1 MLKKRLLTHSRVK
14 PVTLADE
21 RYRSLVETKKFL
33 MTLLSPHATPKVP
46 RVIRE
51 SARSLLRHWP
61 SDYHIEEMCR
71 LMPQH
76 FAKEMEP
83 LYRMV
88 KQREQE
94 RNEEVTQPRDPPN
107 QENSNW

>member
-1 MLKKRLLTHSRVK
+1 M
-14 PVTLADE
+14 TLPDE

-51 SARSLLRHWP
+51 RARSLLRHWP
-61 SDYHIEEMCR
+61 DNYHLEKMTID
-71 LMPQH
+71 MPH
-76 FAKEMEP
+76 DFAKEMEP

-94 RNEEVTQPRDPPN
+94 RNEEVTQPR
-107 QENSNW
+107 ENKDS

>member
-1 MLKKRLLTHSRVK
+1 M
-14 PVTLADE
+14 TLPDE
-21 RYRSLVETKKFL
+21 RWRSLVETKKFL

-51 SARSLLRHWP
+51 RARSLLRHWP
-61 SDYHIEEMCR
+61 DDYHLEKMTID
-71 LMPQH
+71 MP
-76 FAKEMEP
+76 FDFTKEMEP

-94 RNEEVTQPRDPPN
+94 RNEEVTQPR
-107 QENSNW
+107 ENKDS

>member
-1 MLKKRLLTHSRVK
+1 
-14 PVTLADE
+14 VTLADE
-21 RYRSLVETKKFL
+21 RWRSLVETKKFL

-51 SARSLLRHWP
+51 RARSLLRHWP
-61 SDYHIEEMCR
+61 DDYHLEKMTID
-71 LMPQH
+71 MPH
-76 FAKEMEP
+76 DFIKEMEP

-94 RNEEVTQPRDPPN
+94 RNEEVTQPR
-107 QENSNW
+107 ENKDS

>member
-1 MLKKRLLTHSRVK
+1 M
-14 PVTLADE
+14 TLADE
-21 RYRSLVETKKFL
+21 RWRSLVETKKFL

-51 SARSLLRHWP
+51 RARSLLRHWP
-61 SDYHIEEMCR
+61 DNYHLEKMTID
-71 LMPQH
+71 MPH
-76 FAKEMEP
+76 DFAKEMEP

-94 RNEEVTQPRDPPN
+94 RNEEVTQPR
-107 QENSNW
+107 ENKDS

>member
-1 MLKKRLLTHSRVK
+1 M
-14 PVTLADE
+14 TLADE
-21 RYRSLVETKKFL
+21 RYRSLVQTKKFL
-33 MTLLSPHATPKVP
+33 MELLSPHMTPRVP
-46 RVIRE
+46 RAIRE
-51 SARSLLRHWP
+51 RAHALLRHWP
-61 SDYHIEEMCR
+61 DDYHLEKMTID
-71 LMPQH
+71 MPFD

-94 RNEEVTQPRDPPN
+94 RNEEVVQPRDPLN

>member
-1 MLKKRLLTHSRVK
+1 M
-14 PVTLADE
+14 TLPDE

-51 SARSLLRHWP
+51 RARSLLRHWP
-61 SDYHIEEMCR
+61 ADYHLEKMTID
-71 LMPQH
+71 MPRD

-88 KQREQE
+88 LQREQE
-94 RNEEVTQPRDPPN
+94 LNEEVVQPRNPPN
-107 QENSNW
+107 QENTNW